1 MRDKIERAPSG
12 SQWAPGRFVM
22 YPHETPE
29 DLVPDMADIKT
40 AVSVSDALI
49 LKLIIGD

>member
-1 MRDKIERAPSG
+1 MRPDVDRAPSG

-22 YPHETPE
+22 YPHEDPQ
-29 DLVPDMADIKT
+29 DLVADMADIKT
-40 AVSVSDALI
+40 AVSVSDALL